1 MPLPL
6 DLKGRPDERVLR
18 QLVAALL
25 FEGTAD
31 VQLKNCGIRI
41 YTGVCYGPAISF
53 SRGWITERHSRQP
66 IGIGRNAGG

>member
-25 FEGTAD
+25 FEGIVEASEHTGGD
-31 VQLKNCGIRI
+31 VTSFHWSLGGRQFRCHGAI
-41 YTGVCYGPAISF
+41 GPLAGS
-53 SRGWITERHSRQP
+53 GWLPDR
-66 IGIGRNAGG
+66 